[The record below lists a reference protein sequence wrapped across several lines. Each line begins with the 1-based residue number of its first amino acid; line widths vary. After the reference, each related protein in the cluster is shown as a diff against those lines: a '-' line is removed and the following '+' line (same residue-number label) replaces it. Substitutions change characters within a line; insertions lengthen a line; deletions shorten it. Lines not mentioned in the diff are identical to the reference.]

1 MLVAK
6 ETVGNCRLQGLQQ
19 HRPLSRVAG
28 LTLAGVYYGQREE
41 VLTQRNI
48 IKQQTLQK
56 RRRHDLCGEEQPV

>member
-1 MLVAK
+1 
-6 ETVGNCRLQGLQQ
+6 
-19 HRPLSRVAG
+19 VAG